1 MNKRFN
7 KFIFPLATMPIL
19 LFSNVLHGQQAAP
32 IQLPLASPAS
42 PASPVPPA
50 PGNGIGYATP
60 QAALDALRKRT
71 DVEIGVQKKWL
82 VIRDN
87 PNKAIWTFAPPDHPA
102 YPAVIKRMVSSKD
115 GNEKMETS
123 ALCQAKREACDAMM
137 KEVRASDEKMR
148 STLQKNMPKKAP
160 DEATLAQPPL
170 AKPTQ
175 PPIEPPVPPAKVPVP
190 APAPPTPPPKS

>member
-1 MNKRFN
+1 MKSFMSLLSTSL
-7 KFIFPLATMPIL
+7 IVICSAPLLA
-19 LFSNVLHGQQAAP
+19 QQAIPVPAPVPTPTAAP
-32 IQLPLASPAS
+32 IVAPTPTTSPS
-42 PASPVPPA
+42 PKPPE
-50 PGNGIGYATP
+50 PSRGIEYATP

-102 YPAVIKRMVSSKD
+102 YPAVIKRMVSNKD

-137 KEVRASDEKMR
+137 KDVRAMDEKMR
-148 STLQKNMPKKAP
+148 PTLQKTMPKKQLG
-160 DEATLAQPPL
+160 EAGSDQAQPASPQ
-170 AKPTQ
+170 T
-175 PPIEPPVPPAKVPVP
+175 PPA
-190 APAPPTPPPKS
+190 APLKPNGK

>member
-1 MNKRFN
+1 MNRHFN

-19 LFSNVLHGQQAAP
+19 FFANVLHGQQAAP
-32 IQLPLASPAS
+32 IQVTPAS
-42 PASPVPPA
+42 TVSSVPSTPPA
-50 PGNGIGYATP
+50 TSNGIGYATP

-137 KEVRASDEKMR
+137 KEVRAADEKMR
-148 STLQKNMPKKAP
+148 STLQKNMPKK
-160 DEATLAQPPL
+160 
-170 AKPTQ
+170 
-175 PPIEPPVPPAKVPVP
+175 
-190 APAPPTPPPKS
+190 